1 MLQYFLCE
9 KSTDYVPDSKSYYS
23 GALFGIRLLKSSY
36 AKADFAHTAWS
47 SRKIDLEKTFRQKSD
62 PMNNLDC

>member
-36 AKADFAHTAWS
+36 AKADFVHKA
-47 SRKIDLEKTFRQKSD
+47 
-62 PMNNLDC
+62 